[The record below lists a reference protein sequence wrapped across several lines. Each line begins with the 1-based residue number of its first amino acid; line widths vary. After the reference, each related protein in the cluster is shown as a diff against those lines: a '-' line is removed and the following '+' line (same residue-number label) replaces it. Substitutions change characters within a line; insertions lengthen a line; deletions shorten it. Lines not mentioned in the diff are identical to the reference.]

1 MPEEDDARVGRM
13 ITALRAT
20 ADLLEARLSTPAAT
34 PALRLVPSSDTRPDP
49 GPPGLQLTA

>member
-49 GPPGLQLTA
+49 GPPGLPLTA